1 MRVLFL
7 NQFYAPDIA
16 ATAQVLGALCR
27 DLAAAGH
34 DVAVLCSDARYRMPH
49 HGTQQTVDAAAAGLP
64 AFEVRD
70 GVQVYRVPLDRPA
83 TPPAVPTLRL
93 AQRLLHE
100 AEFSHAALHR
110 LRAILRQ
117 NPPDIVVA
125 MSTPPTLLGLAL
137 LAARPQRIPVV
148 YWVQDV
154 YPELLYAAGLLQP
167 GRPLDR
173 ALMASL
179 SGLSRALYRRTAA
192 AIVLDN
198 AMRERLHAA
207 GFPQDRLHVIE
218 HAADSHAIHAV
229 PVAANRLRT
238 LLGLSHDAFVVCYAG
253 NLGRGHDFATL
264 TAALPAIATDPSLS
278 SVHFLFIGDGEGRR
292 PLQAAIPSSLAGRV
306 HFLPPQESALKNDLL
321 SAGEV
326 ALVTLAADFAGL
338 MTPSKVYPLLAASRP
353 ILYVGPA
360 VGRLAELCDPQ
371 AREGAVGERVANG
384 DAAGLVAALRRLV
397 SDPPRRLAMAAGA
410 RTLAETRH
418 DQRLASA
425 AHAALLTKLVAQ
437 DRRSRCAPSR

>member
-34 DVAVLCSDARYRMPH
+34 DVAVLCSDARYRTPH
-49 HGTQQTVDAAAAGLP
+49 HGTQQTVDAGAARLP
-64 AFEVRD
+64 ACEVRD

-83 TPPAVPTLRL
+83 TPPAVPALRL
-93 AQRLLHE
+93 ARRLLQE

-117 NPPDIVVA
+117 NPPDILVA

-137 LAARPQRIPVV
+137 LAARPRRIPVV

-154 YPELLYAAGLLQP
+154 YPELLFATGLLQP

-173 ALMASL
+173 ALMAPL
-179 SGLSRALYRRTAA
+179 SGLSRALYRRTTA
-192 AIVLDN
+192 AIVLDE
-198 AMRERLHAA
+198 AMRERLRTA
-207 GFPQDRLHVIE
+207 GFPPDRLHVIE
-218 HAADSHAIHAV
+218 HAADSQAIHAV
-229 PVAANRLRT
+229 PVAANRLRA
-238 LLGLSHDAFVVCYAG
+238 LLGLGPDAFVVCYAG

-264 TAALPAIATDPSLS
+264 TAALPAIATDPALS

-292 PLQAAIPSSLAGRV
+292 PLHAAIPSSLAGRV
-306 HFLPPQESALKNDLL
+306 HFLPPQDAALKNDLL

-353 ILYVGPA
+353 ILYVGPP

-371 AREGAVGERVANG
+371 AAGGAVGERVANG
-384 DAAGLVAALRRLV
+384 DAEGLVAALRRLV

-410 RTLAETRH
+410 RALAETRH

-425 AHAALLTKLVAQ
+425 AHAALLTELVAQ